1 MVSWTFFVDHLFINK
16 LEHVFKLFVSR
27 IRIPKAQ
34 LNIWYGH
41 DLQDKE
47 KCSQGEMSGTYETF
61 KSRGLCVIVTMAN
74 CPFLCGVS
82 TCRGVLVLRAAL
94 DSQDMTYTMI

>member
-1 MVSWTFFVDHLFINK
+1 MVSLTFFVDHLFINK

-27 IRIPKAQ
+27 IRIRKAQ

-41 DLQDKE
+41 DLQDEE
-47 KCSQGEMSGTYETF
+47 KCSLGEMSGTYE
-61 KSRGLCVIVTMAN
+61 IVTMAN
-74 CPFLCGVS
+74 CPFLCEVS

-94 DSQDMTYTMI
+94 GSQDTVCHIQ